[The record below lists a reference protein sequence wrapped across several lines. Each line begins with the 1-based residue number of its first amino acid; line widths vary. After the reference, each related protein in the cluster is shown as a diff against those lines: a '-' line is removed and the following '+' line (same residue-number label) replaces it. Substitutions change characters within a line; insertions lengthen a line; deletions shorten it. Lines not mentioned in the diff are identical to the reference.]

1 MCLQL
6 RLRER
11 ELCDL
16 AYTCCTCGWHQ
27 CCLTWSSRRQK
38 TLREV
43 FNGGPAGLSRVGSHA
58 TCLGTCCR
66 DAHRIAPLLYP
77 RRTLQGSSI
86 ADTQSRVTNCTGH
99 TVRRRR
105 PYHNGRRRLR
115 ENPTGTATHTAR
127 TRTQR
132 SATASSLT
140 LEVRALLA
148 LSSNKLLARV
158 AFMRWGSCPGTR
170 SAEFLRAVC
179 NGLTSYL
186 ILSYLLSSN
195 KLQSTKGSHARTL
208 PSLRRA
214 PARLRVPQCRLS
226 TLTARRPH
234 VNLPPVRRWSRPE
247 PSPVGFHA
255 TTTTVGNVHCRIPT
269 PE

>member
-1 MCLQL
+1 MRFL
-6 RLRER
+6 
-11 ELCDL
+11 
-16 AYTCCTCGWHQ
+16 
-27 CCLTWSSRRQK
+27 
-38 TLREV
+38 
-43 FNGGPAGLSRVGSHA
+43 NGGPAGLSRVGSHA

-186 ILSYLLSSN
+186 ILSTS
-195 KLQSTKGSHARTL
+195 KLKQTTKHKGFARTHA

-214 PARLRVPQCRLS
+214 PARLCVYRSAGCPHSLRVGLM
-226 TLTARRPH
+226 
-234 VNLPPVRRWSRPE
+234 
-247 PSPVGFHA
+247 
-255 TTTTVGNVHCRIPT
+255 
-269 PE
+269 

>member
-1 MCLQL
+1 M
-6 RLRER
+6 RF
-11 ELCDL
+11 
-16 AYTCCTCGWHQ
+16 
-27 CCLTWSSRRQK
+27 
-38 TLREV
+38 

-148 LSSNKLLARV
+148 LSSNTLLARV

-186 ILSYLLSSN
+186 ILSTSKLKQTTN
-195 KLQSTKGSHARTL
+195 KAQRVRTHAR
-208 PSLRRA
+208 SLAPPRA
-214 PARLRVPQCRLS
+214 GAPLRVSQCRLS